1 MSKIT
6 GRIVVGAQIRAARSL
21 LSWSQDELANAAGLN
36 PHAIVYWEQTVAI
49 PFGRH
54 EPHACRKITEA
65 LSCAGVEFI
74 GHAKPGVRL
83 VQNDNFVMKPPS
95 RRRARLGVIPV
106 SSHLAMLLARIKT
119 LPAVVARRKTSSPCG
134 ARTRTG
140 APCRRMGL
148 GNGRCANH
156 GGLSSGPKTAEGRR
170 RISVMQHKRWAE
182 WRAQNSSGVDD
193 NTDSKRGDHAEESQQ
208 PR

>member
-1 MSKIT
+1 MSKVT

-36 PHAIVYWEQTVAI
+36 PNAIVYWEQTVAI

-65 LSCAGVEFI
+65 LRCAGVEFI

-83 VQNDNFVMKPPS
+83 VENTNYVMKPPS
-95 RRRARLGVIPV
+95 RRRARHGVIPV
-106 SSHLAMLLARIKT
+106 SSYLAMLLLRTKT

-140 APCRRMGL
+140 SPCRRMGL

-156 GGLSSGPKTAEGRR
+156 GGLSSGPKSIAGRTRIAEAQRR
-170 RISVMQHKRWAE
+170 RWAK
-182 WRAQNSSGVDD
+182 WRDCERHDQTNGG
-193 NTDSKRGDHAEESQQ
+193 TE
-208 PR
+208 